1 MRSITKA
8 LAIALV
14 AASWGCSDDPA
25 ALMASAKRYMAQGD
39 FNASVIQLK
48 NVLQKTPQN
57 GEARYLLGLA
67 SLEQGDPIAA
77 QIELDKAAELGFGLD
92 EVQLALARTA
102 LAKGEPDKLLE
113 RFGGKTLSTPNAQAE
128 LPALIGMSRLAK
140 GQTAEAQR
148 TFDDALKLDAT
159 NVTATLGSAR

>member
-1 MRSITKA
+1 MKTITKA

-14 AASWGCSDDPA
+14 AALWGCSDDPA
-25 ALMASAKRYMAQGD
+25 ALMASAKHYMAQRD

-67 SLEQGDPIAA
+67 SLEQGDAVSA
-77 QIELDKAAELGFGLD
+77 QIELDKAAALGFALD
-92 EVQLALARTA
+92 EVKLALARTA

-113 RFGGKTLSTPNAQAE
+113 RLGGK
-128 LPALIGMSRLAK
+128 
-140 GQTAEAQR
+140 
-148 TFDDALKLDAT
+148 
-159 NVTATLGSAR
+159 